1 MISKIKKYLV
11 FTLLIGFF
19 SCKTVEYVTV
29 AEYKPS
35 SAPTTSSFYYALPR
49 TTFKVDIE
57 FVRTTRIPGPYYNYA
72 ERYLS
77 IENAL
82 TKDSVSWKISDLS
95 ISSSNEA
102 DPNHYYVVE
111 SSAKDISYNNLF
123 QMSEEGLI
131 IDLSAQ
137 KSGLYSAKYIENK
150 ASMETPFK
158 DLSVVENFGTV
169 KDTLYRLVFRDT
181 AFVKTPLIKYQV
193 EQKSVDKKANEA
205 ALFIFE
211 LREKRFELITG
222 NSENVPEGS
231 AMKASLDE
239 ISRLEEEYLSLF
251 VGKSQTDTFKFS
263 YEVTPEGDRDMTRQ
277 TLFRFSEKDGVTPES
292 LPQGTSFV
300 VEVTKGEANTTMVPA
315 SGQEPVRNKVFYRAA
330 EPGTIR
336 LLLGNKLLST
346 SRANVYQYGKIIT
359 LPISVTIQNKEE

>member
-1 MISKIKKYLV
+1 MISKIRKYLV
-11 FTLLIGFF
+11 FVLLLSFF

-29 AEYKPS
+29 VEYKPTLE
-35 SAPTTSSFYYALPR
+35 PTSNSFYYALPR

-57 FVRTTRIPGPYYNYA
+57 FVRTTRIAGPYHNYA
-72 ERYLS
+72 EKYLS

-82 TKDSVSWKISDLS
+82 AKDSISWKISDIS
-95 ISSSNEA
+95 IGTTNEA
-102 DPNHYYVVE
+102 DPDHYYVVE

-123 QMSEEGLI
+123 EMSEQGLI

-137 KSGLYSAKYIENK
+137 RSGLYSSKYIENR

-193 EQKSVDKKANEA
+193 EQKGIDKKANEA

-222 NSENVPEGS
+222 NSENVPEGI
-231 AMKASLDE
+231 AMKAALDE
-239 ISRLEEEYLSLF
+239 ISRLEEAYLSLF
-251 VGKSQTDTFKFS
+251 VGKTQTDTFNFS
-263 YEVTPEGDRDMTRQ
+263 YVVTPEADKDFTRQ
-277 TLFRFSEKDGVTPES
+277 TLFRFSEREGITPES
-292 LPQGTSFV
+292 LPQGSTFV
-300 VEVTKGEANTTMVPA
+300 VEVAREASNSNVMSA
-315 SGQEPVRNKVFYRAA
+315 NAQEPVRNKVFYRAA

-346 SRANVYQYGKIIT
+346 TRANVYQYGKIISLPVSIT
-359 LPISVTIQNKEE
+359 LQNKE